1 MMQFPTIVYRSPG
14 ANPGPN
20 GTSYDYKG
28 VEDAKALEAAIGEG
42 WHVSLVAAVVPVA
55 VADVPE
61 DDDAPPS
68 RDELEVQAVKLGLK
82 FDGRT
87 SDAKLARMI
96 NEAM

>member
-1 MMQFPTIVYRSPG
+1 MSFPTIVYRSPG

-28 VEDAKALEAAIGEG
+28 VEDAKDLEAALGEG
-42 WHVSLVAAVVPVA
+42 WHVSLVAAVVPAPVA
-55 VADVPE
+55 GDLA

-87 SDAKLARMI
+87 SNAKLSRMI